1 MYADFK
7 KMYCR
12 AAGLVWLST
21 AAFPACAAEVNVTG
35 LFKDKVMLSIDGSKP
50 RIMAVGET
58 KGGVKLISANSN
70 GATFEIDGKRQ
81 TLGMGQSISTS
92 FAGSGKPVVKLTADG
107 SGHFSTLGSINGHT
121 VRFLVDTGATTIALS
136 TSEARRMD
144 IDYQKGERSVSSTAN
159 GLVPV
164 YKVMLHNVKVGD
176 ISLNM
181 VEGTVIEGAGL
192 PVALLGMTFLSRVE
206 MHRENSVL
214 TLTKQY

>member
-1 MYADFK
+1 MCVDFRK
-7 KMYCR
+7 IYCR
-12 AAGLVWLST
+12 AAGLVLLST
-21 AAFPACAAEVNVTG
+21 AASLACAAEVNVTG
-35 LFKDKVMLSIDGSKP
+35 LFKDKVMVSIDGGKP
-50 RIMAVGET
+50 RIMAAGEA

-92 FAGSGKPVVKLTADG
+92 FAGSEKPVVKLTADS
-107 SGHFSTLGSINGHT
+107 SGHFSTLGSINGYT

-136 TSEARRMD
+136 TSEAKRMD

-164 YKVMLHNVKVGD
+164 YKVMLRNVKIGD

>member
-1 MYADFK
+1 MCVDFR

-12 AAGLVWLST
+12 AAGLVLLS
-21 AAFPACAAEVNVTG
+21 AAASLACAAEVNVTG
-35 LFKDKVMLSIDGSKP
+35 LFKDKAMVSIDGGKP
-50 RIMAVGET
+50 RIIATGET

-92 FAGSGKPVVKLTADG
+92 FAGSGKPVVKLTADS

-136 TSEARRMD
+136 TAEARRMD

-164 YKVMLHNVKVGD
+164 YKVMLHNVKIGD

>member
-1 MYADFK
+1 M
-7 KMYCR
+7 
-12 AAGLVWLST
+12 LSV
-21 AAFPACAAEVNVTG
+21 AAFSACAAEVNVTG
-35 LFKDKVMLSIDGSKP
+35 LFKDKVMVSIDGGKP
-50 RIMAVGET
+50 RIMAVGEI
-58 KGGVKLISANSN
+58 KGGVKLISANSS

-92 FAGSGKPVVKLTADG
+92 FAGSGKPTVNLTADS
-107 SGHFSTLGSINGHT
+107 SGHFSTIGTINGHT

-136 TSEARRMD
+136 TAEAKRMD
-144 IDYQKGERSVSSTAN
+144 IDYQNGERSVSSTAN

>member
-1 MYADFK
+1 M
-7 KMYCR
+7 
-12 AAGLVWLST
+12 LSA
-21 AAFPACAAEVNVTG
+21 AAFSACAAEINVTG
-35 LFKDKVMLSIDGSKP
+35 LFKDKVMLSIDGGKP
-50 RIMAVGET
+50 RIMAAGET

-92 FAGSGKPVVKLTADG
+92 FAGSGKPVVKLTADS

-136 TSEARRMD
+136 TAEARRMD
-144 IDYQKGERSVSSTAN
+144 IDYQRGERSVSSTAN

>member
-1 MYADFK
+1 M
-7 KMYCR
+7 
-12 AAGLVWLST
+12 LSA
-21 AAFPACAAEVNVTG
+21 AAFSACASEINVTG
-35 LFKDKVMLSIDGSKP
+35 LFKDKVMLSIDGGKP
-50 RIMAVGET
+50 RIMAAGET

-92 FAGSGKPVVKLTADG
+92 FAGSGKPVVKLTADS

-136 TSEARRMD
+136 TAEARRMD
-144 IDYQKGERSVSSTAN
+144 IDYQRGERSVSSTAN

>member
-1 MYADFK
+1 MTVDFRK
-7 KMYCR
+7 TYCR
-12 AAGLVWLST
+12 AAGLVLLSV
-21 AAFPACAAEVNVTG
+21 AAFSACAAEVNVTG
-35 LFKDKVMLSIDGSKP
+35 LFKDKVMVSIDGGKP
-50 RIMAVGET
+50 RIMAVGEI
-58 KGGVKLISANSN
+58 KGGVKLISANSS

-92 FAGSGKPVVKLTADG
+92 FAGSGKPTVNLTADS
-107 SGHFSTLGSINGHT
+107 SGHFSTIGTINGHT

-136 TSEARRMD
+136 TAEAKRMD
-144 IDYQKGERSVSSTAN
+144 IDYQNGERSVSSTAN

>member
-1 MYADFK
+1 M
-7 KMYCR
+7 
-12 AAGLVWLST
+12 AA
-21 AAFPACAAEVNVTG
+21 
-35 LFKDKVMLSIDGSKP
+35 
-50 RIMAVGET
+50 GET

-92 FAGSGKPVVKLTADG
+92 FAGSGKPVVKLTADN
-107 SGHFSTLGSINGHT
+107 SGHFSTIGSINGYT
-121 VRFLVDTGATTIALS
+121 TRFLVDTGATTIAMS
-136 TSEARRMD
+136 TNEARRMD

-164 YKVMLHNVKVGD
+164 YKVMLRNVKVGE

-192 PVALLGMTFLSRVE
+192 PVVLLGMTFLSRVE